1 MSANGGALRSRCTT
15 YIDVTAFEAAPLQRE
30 PFDHVILENIIA
42 PQHLGAILA
51 AFPDVP
57 GAGSHSSASL
67 NIREPFAALL
77 AELESDAFRHAIE
90 RKFDID
96 LAGKPTV
103 TTIRGA
109 LRAGDGAVH
118 TDSRSKLVTLLLYL
132 NRDWNSL
139 AGRLRLLRSP
149 DPGDFAT
156 EIAPKAGTLLAFRR
170 SETSWHGHAPFAGP
184 RRTTQMS
191 YVTDRATAVRENG
204 RLRLATAFKR
214 VARRF
219 LPRRRL
225 KPAVQSPSMVG
236 ETEVAEL
243 ALAQ

>member
-1 MSANGGALRSRCTT
+1 MSATVGALRSRCTT
-15 YIDVTAFEAAPLQRE
+15 YIDVAAFDAAPLRNQ

-42 PQHLGAILA
+42 PQHVDAVLA

-57 GAGSHSSASL
+57 GAGSHSPASL

-77 AELESDAFRHAIE
+77 AELESDTFRHAIE
-90 RKFDID
+90 RKFAID

-118 TDSRSKLVTLLLYL
+118 TDSRSKLVTVLVYL

-139 AGRLRLLRSP
+139 AGRLRLLKSS
-149 DPGDFAT
+149 DLNDFAV
-156 EIAPKAGTLLAFRR
+156 EIVPKAGTLLAFRR

-184 RRTTQMS
+184 RRAIQMS

-214 VARRF
+214 VAHRF
-219 LPRRRL
+219 LPAT
-225 KPAVQSPSMVG
+225 PA
-236 ETEVAEL
+236 
-243 ALAQ
+243 

>member
-1 MSANGGALRSRCTT
+1 MSATVGGLRSRCTT
-15 YIDVTAFEAAPLQRE
+15 YIDVAAFDAAPLRNQ

-42 PQHLGAILA
+42 PQHVDAVLA

-57 GAGSHSSASL
+57 GAGSHSPASL

-77 AELESDAFRHAIE
+77 AELESDTFRHAIE
-90 RKFDID
+90 RKFAID

-118 TDSRSKLVTLLLYL
+118 TDSRSKLVTVLVYL

-139 AGRLRLLRSP
+139 AGRLRLLKSS
-149 DPGDFAT
+149 DLNDFAV
-156 EIAPKAGTLLAFRR
+156 EIVPKAGTLLAFRR
-170 SETSWHGHAPFAGP
+170 SETSWHAHAPFAGP
-184 RRTTQMS
+184 RRAIQMS

-214 VARRF
+214 VAHRF
-219 LPRRRL
+219 LPAT
-225 KPAVQSPSMVG
+225 PA
-236 ETEVAEL
+236 
-243 ALAQ
+243 

>member
-1 MSANGGALRSRCTT
+1 MNATGALRSRHTT
-15 YIDVTAFEAAPLQRE
+15 CIDVAAFEAAPLQRE
-30 PFDHVILENIIA
+30 PFDHVVLENVIA
-42 PQHLGAILA
+42 GQHVDAILG

-57 GAGSHSSASL
+57 GAGSHSPASL

-77 AELESDAFRHAIE
+77 AELESDTFRHTIE
-90 RKFDID
+90 RKFEVD
-96 LAGKPTV
+96 LADKPTV

-118 TDSRSKLVTLLLYL
+118 TDSRSKLVTVLVYL

-139 AGRLRLLRSP
+139 AGRLRLLKSS
-149 DPGDFAT
+149 DLNDFAV
-156 EIAPKAGTLLAFRR
+156 EIVPKAGTLLAFRR

-184 RRTTQMS
+184 RRAVQMS

-204 RLRLATAFKR
+204 RLCLATAFKR

-219 LPRRRL
+219 P
-225 KPAVQSPSMVG
+225 PATP
-236 ETEVAEL
+236 A
-243 ALAQ
+243 